1 MSLCEL
7 FLEEVVKDARVLA
20 RVRNK
25 GVFGEFEA
33 SGEDGEGSEN
43 VGCDGEGFEE
53 ASELKDC
60 DRELMGTVR
69 SLRLLS
75 GIRRSSAAVFGDIWH
90 SSSGGT

>member
-25 GVFGEFEA
+25 GVFGEFEV
-33 SGEDGEGSEN
+33 SGEVGEGSEN
-43 VGCDGEGFEE
+43 VGFDGEGFEE

-60 DRELMGTVR
+60 DRELIGTVR
-69 SLRLLS
+69 SLRPLL
-75 GIRRSSAAVFGDIWH
+75 GIRRSSAVVGGDIWY

>member
-33 SGEDGEGSEN
+33 NGEDGAGSEK
-43 VGCDGEGFEE
+43 VGEE